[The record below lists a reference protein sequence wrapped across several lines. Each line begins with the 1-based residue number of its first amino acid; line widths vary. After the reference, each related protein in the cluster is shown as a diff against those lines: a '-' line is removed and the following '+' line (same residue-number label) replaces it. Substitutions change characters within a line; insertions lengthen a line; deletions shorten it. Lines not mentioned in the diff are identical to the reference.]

1 VSASSVVT
9 ALLVMRLYVEPMD
22 VVVVEVDRDGRV
34 RLETDEWIA
43 PTLQEKRAILYGAQQ
58 ELAELIVV
66 VDVLVSGA
74 VDGGCFS
81 KSSIAAANVSTSS
94 SVV

>member
-1 VSASSVVT
+1 
-9 ALLVMRLYVEPMD
+9 MKLYVEPMD

-34 RLETDEWIA
+34 RLDTDEWLV
-43 PTLQEKRAILYGAQQ
+43 PTLQEKRAILYAAQQ
-58 ELAELIVV
+58 ELAALNEL
-66 VDVLVSGA
+66 VDVLDQAA
-74 VDGGCFS
+74 VDGGFLS